1 MSKKTDEAIAKIT
14 AECEGKGHL
23 IPFEEHLTELCTND
37 CIAEKILQ
45 EDKTLQGS
53 FEAMKKIALKRA
65 QGNFA
70 HIPDQ
75 DGFIIIEEY
84 YGITDADESGSGRRT
99 SNLIDITEL
108 L

>member
-14 AECEGKGHL
+14 VECEGKEHL

-53 FEAMKKIALKRA
+53 FDAMKRIAEKRKH
-65 QGNFA
+65 GNFA
-70 HIPDQ
+70 YIPEKE
-75 DGFIIIEEY
+75 GFSIIEEY
-84 YGITDADESGSGRRT
+84 YGITDADKSRSSRQAE
-99 SNLIDITEL
+99 NLIDITEL

>member
-14 AECEGKGHL
+14 AECEGKEHL
-23 IPFEEHLTELCTND
+23 IPFEEHLTKLCTND

-53 FEAMKKIALKRA
+53 FDEMKCVAKKRKH
-65 QGNFA
+65 GNFA
-70 HIPDQ
+70 YIPEKE
-75 DGFIIIEEY
+75 GLAIIEEY
-84 YGITDADESGSGRRT
+84 YGITDADKSGSGRLT

>member
-23 IPFEEHLTELCTND
+23 IPFEKHLMELCTND

-53 FEAMKKIALKRA
+53 FEAMKEIALKRA

-70 HIPDQ
+70 CIPDQ
-75 DGFIIIEEY
+75 DGFTIIEEY
-84 YGITDADESGSGRRT
+84 YGITDADKSGSGRLT
-99 SNLIDITEL
+99 GNIIDITEL